1 MGKPPW
7 FTGLRCHPL
16 PRRGRVRRLATSLP
30 PAASGADEKQHG
42 TAQAEDDDRRNGGD
56 YGTLWDMMGY
66 LNGVITNITI
76 LLCLWDYYHVY
87 GIIMD
92 RLWR

>member
-42 TAQAEDDDRRNGGD
+42 SAQAEDDDRRNGGD
-56 YGTLWDMMGY
+56 YGTLWDAY
-66 LNGVITNITI
+66 NNV
-76 LLCLWDYYHVY
+76 
-87 GIIMD
+87 GIAMS
-92 RLWR
+92 